1 MTLKEVFATLE
12 QSENGDRLIVCIKT
26 ESAKLRKEAELSRK
40 KCAALQQQLNEQQ
53 QLYQISQQ
61 KLLTSELINTLYQG
75 RALYP
80 PAMARLI
87 LDDITITADGKYIFH
102 YQDNEYD
109 LSSGVSAW
117 LQDNKWAVEQTSTV
131 CCCRAAC
138 QEVKPWTS
146 RI

>member
-12 QSENGDRLIVCIKT
+12 QLENGDPLIGCIKA

-40 KCAALQQQLNEQQ
+40 KCTALQQQLNEQQ
-53 QLYQISQQ
+53 QLYQTAQQ
-61 KLLTSELINTLYQG
+61 KLLTSELINTLYQE

-80 PAMARLI
+80 PAMARLV
-87 LDDITITADGKYIFH
+87 LDYITITADGKYIFH

-109 LSSGVSAW
+109 LGAGVAAW
-117 LQDNKWAVEQTSTV
+117 LKGNHWAVEQTNTV

-146 RI
+146 QI